1 MTANCGDDGGR
12 RSDSHDARFIV
23 TLHLLLLGIDLCPLF
38 GQAFAVSARTRD
50 RCARLLCYAPPRLES
65 AFQLAPL
72 WPIAFVAGLLVTCVF
87 YPSVARSNPCSSPPP
102 PRFQPGQN
110 DHYPNGADI
119 VTCTESPPGHEM
131 WKIDY
136 PSVERSLTDYPAITF
151 KSGDVVTLDAGGC
164 VQSGGFGGF
173 LESR

>member
-1 MTANCGDDGGR
+1 VTADCGDDGGR
-12 RSDSHDARFIV
+12 RSDSHDTRFIV

-72 WPIAFVAGLLVTCVF
+72 WPIAFVAGLLVTC
-87 YPSVARSNPCSSPPP
+87 
-102 PRFQPGQN
+102 
-110 DHYPNGADI
+110 
-119 VTCTESPPGHEM
+119 TESPPGHEM

-151 KSGDVVTLDAGGC
+151 NPGDVVTLDAGGC
-164 VQSGGFGGF
+164 VQSGGFGGIGGTWKRYVNPDDGSGH
-173 LESR
+173 LDSQ